1 MARVFV
7 DAPDVTPNPW
17 AAGETRYLMSG
28 HSTLL
33 DAADFALVEE
43 GDKIVAATCLIGQT
57 WEYDGIAFDVGRP
70 ELVASDPDYRNRG
83 LIRALFDAIHER
95 SAARGQVAQGIT
107 GIPYFYRQFGYEYA
121 LDLDGGRVAYLN
133 TIPDRADG
141 EPEPYTLRDATAD
154 DLPLIRALYDQRRA
168 GLLVSAAIPEAF
180 WRSTLTAPRDEFNV
194 RWCLHVLLDASGA
207 PCGYVRRT
215 SKRWGKD
222 LPVFDVAVRDGV
234 PLRAAGLAALRALCA
249 IGAALPSG
257 PDPARQEPLAG
268 IYLSLGRAHPLYD
281 VLGDSVAPKY
291 DQPYAWYVRVPDLP
305 GFLRLLAPALERRL
319 AASALAGH
327 SGELLLDFYRGGL
340 RLAFAAGRLAE
351 VAPWTRPLTGGQH
364 AGFPPL
370 VFLQLLFGRRSFAEL
385 DEHYPDVIAWNP
397 EARALLE
404 TLFPKRLSRVMW
416 YE

>member
-1 MARVFV
+1 MSLDGLVVRRASEEDLPAIIELNAEGNEESASAELRR
-7 DAPDVTPNPW
+7 ALDVQ
-17 AAGETRYLMSG
+17 ALAS
-28 HSTLL
+28 S
-33 DAADFALVEE
+33 DFAVVLDGHRVVSTVGLLSVRLYLGE
-43 GDKIVAATCLIGQT
+43 VAIPAGQ
-57 WEYDGIAFDVGRP
+57 P
-70 ELVASDPDYRNRG
+70 EFVVTHPGYRDRG
-83 LIRALFDAIHER
+83 LIRALLDVVHGW
-95 SAARGQVAQGIT
+95 SAQRGDLVQIIA

-121 LDLDGGRVAYLN
+121 LDLDGGRIAYLN
-133 TIPDRADG
+133 TIPDRAGD
-141 EPEPYTLRDATAD
+141 EPEPYTLRDATAE

-194 RWCLHVLLDASGA
+194 RWCLHALLDASGA

-234 PLRAAGLAALRALCA
+234 PLRAAGLAALRALFA

-257 PDPARQEPLAG
+257 PDPARQEPL
-268 IYLSLGRAHPLYD
+268 D
-281 VLGDSVAPKY
+281 VLGDSIAPKY
-291 DQPYAWYVRVPDLP
+291 DQPYAWYVRVPDLR
-305 GFLRLLAPALERRL
+305 GFLQLLAPALERRL

-327 SGELLLDFYRGGL
+327 TGELLLDLYRGGL